1 MQKFQSQGFSDWKRL
16 CMQLDVPDA
25 EVEDPRHMAQV
36 LQKWQNRL
44 AMDQLAGAFS
54 QMGLPDMTLCLSA
67 AGLCKQTYF
76 SLIIFLQGMLLQGM
90 FLQGMFLQ
98 DMLLRVVKS
107 LSRSLVSVQMCST

>member
-44 AMDQLAGAFS
+44 AMDQLAGAFN
-54 QMGLPDMTLCLSA
+54 QMGFPDMTLCLSA
-67 AGLCKQTYF
+67 AGLC
-76 SLIIFLQGMLLQGM
+76 
-90 FLQGMFLQ
+90 
-98 DMLLRVVKS
+98 
-107 LSRSLVSVQMCST
+107 